1 MRLKPG
7 ESHYMEDSILDR
19 AELER
24 RMADTTL
31 SFDERVNAAEA
42 FLAGVW
48 ASAFGMNNAGDVH

>member
-1 MRLKPG
+1 
-7 ESHYMEDSILDR
+7 MEDSILDR

-31 SFDERVNAAEA
+31 SFDERVDAAEA

-48 ASAFGMNNAGDVH
+48 ASAFGMNDASDVH

>member
-1 MRLKPG
+1 M
-7 ESHYMEDSILDR
+7 DSILDR

-31 SFDERVNAAEA
+31 SFEERVDAAEA

-48 ASAFGMNNAGDVH
+48 ASAFGVDDAGEIH